1 MGKQS
6 MYFESYDDVIQYYGS
21 LESIPSKH
29 LVIVQESG
37 AIYANSNNA
46 PDSGGQTEE
55 LGGEPISD
63 EDRELVQFT
72 LEGEPEEEEE
82 NE

>member
-1 MGKQS
+1 
-6 MYFESYDDVIQYYGS
+6 MYFENYDDVIQYYGS

-46 PDSGGQTEE
+46 PGSDGQTEE
-55 LGGEPISD
+55 LGGEPISQ
-63 EDRELVQFT
+63 EDRDLVNLT
-72 LEGEPEEEEE
+72 LEGDTTPDDVPIE
-82 NE
+82 